1 MFERFYGNKRVLVT
15 GHTGF
20 KGSWLTAWL
29 SMLEARVVGYALEPP
44 SEPSFFGVC
53 GSKTS
58 VIDIR
63 GDIRDLP
70 HLISVVREYHPEIV
84 FHLAAQALVR
94 RSYEEPRLTYE
105 TNVMGT
111 VNLLEAVR
119 ANESVRATVIV
130 TSDKCYENHESLWGY
145 RECDPLGGHD
155 PYSCSKACA
164 ELVSSGWRSAFFAPG
179 RYDEHRV
186 GLASARAGNV
196 IGGGDWGKDR
206 LVPDCVRAL
215 AAGETIMVRSPKA
228 IRPWQHVLEPLSGY
242 LLLGALL
249 WEDGSH
255 YGEAWN
261 FGPEEGENWTV
272 EQVVEAVIGK
282 WGGGRYEIVESGN
295 QPSEH
300 QRLSLDC
307 TKAKIRLGWRPK
319 YPLERALAET
329 VAWYRSF
336 YSGASRDEMWRLT
349 SMQIKDYMAL
359 KP

>member
-1 MFERFYGNKRVLVT
+1 MFEEFYGNKRVLVT

-20 KGSWLTAWL
+20 KGSWLIAWL
-29 SMLEARVVGYALEPP
+29 NMLNARVVGYALEPP
-44 SEPSFFGVC
+44 SEPSLFGVC
-53 GSKTS
+53 GSQS
-58 VIDIR
+58 GVIDVR
-63 GDIRDLP
+63 GDMRDLP
-70 HLISVVREYHPEIV
+70 QLTSVFREYQPEIV

-119 ANESVRATVIV
+119 ASASVRAAIIV

-145 RECDPLGGHD
+145 REYDPLGGHD
-155 PYSCSKACA
+155 PYSSSKACA
-164 ELVSSGWRSAFFAPG
+164 ELVSLGWRSAFFSPA
-179 RYDEHRV
+179 RYDEHKV

-249 WEDGSH
+249 WADGPH
-255 YGEAWN
+255 HAEAWN

-272 EQVVEAVIGK
+272 EEVVKGVIGK
-282 WGGGRYEIVESGN
+282 WGSGKYEILPSRN
-295 QPSEH
+295 QPFEH
-300 QRLSLDC
+300 QDLSLDC
-307 TKAKIRLGWRPK
+307 TKARIRLRWRPK
-319 YPLERALAET
+319 YSLERALSET
-329 VAWYRSF
+329 LKWYRSF
-336 YSGASRDEMWRLT
+336 YNGSSQAEMWRLT
-349 SMQIKDYMAL
+349 SMQIRDYMECS
-359 KP
+359 